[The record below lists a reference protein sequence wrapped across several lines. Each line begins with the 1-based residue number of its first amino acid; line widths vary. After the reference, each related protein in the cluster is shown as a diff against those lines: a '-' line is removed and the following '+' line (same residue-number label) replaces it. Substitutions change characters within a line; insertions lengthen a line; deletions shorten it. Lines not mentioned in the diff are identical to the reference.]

1 MEAETTVESAIDRLV
16 DEYRS
21 RCLWFLRADYYPT
34 TRAERL
40 RVLAYVERH
49 GDVQAYRRVA
59 ALREW
64 LSRASSEASASS

>member
-1 MEAETTVESAIDRLV
+1 VETTVESAIDQLV

-21 RCLWFLRADYYPT
+21 RCLWFLRSDYYPT

-40 RVLAYVERH
+40 RVLVYVERH
-49 GDVQAYRRVA
+49 GDVQAHRRAA

-64 LSRASSEASASS
+64 LSRPSSETSASS